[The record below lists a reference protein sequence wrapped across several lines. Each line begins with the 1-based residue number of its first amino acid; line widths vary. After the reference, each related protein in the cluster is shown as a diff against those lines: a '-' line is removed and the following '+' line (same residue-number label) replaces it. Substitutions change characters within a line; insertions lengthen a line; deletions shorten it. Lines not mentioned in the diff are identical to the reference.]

1 MLSTLIS
8 LLGGGL
14 LRALPEIVNFFHKK
28 EDNAHEL
35 AMLDK
40 QIQLEQLQAQAK
52 QQQIAAQGLVDQN
65 LEQIKTAHDA
75 LQAQFQML
83 GDKFQTIGN
92 RWVDGINAL
101 TRSAVDVLNML
112 VRPATTYYFLAM
124 FGAYKA
130 ALLKI
135 ALGNTDVW
143 HAILQVYTPDDAAML
158 SGILSFWFVG
168 RVFDKAKS

>member
-35 AMLDK
+35 AMLDR
-40 QIQLEQLQAQAK
+40 QIQLETLQA
-52 QQQIAAQGLVDQN
+52 AARK
-65 LEQIKTAHDA
+65 EQIQVQGQADATLEELKASHDA
-75 LQAQFQML
+75 LQTQMQLLGAQFQM
-83 GDKFQTIGN
+83 IGN
-92 RWVDGINAL
+92 KWVDGINAL

-124 FGAYKA
+124 FGVYKA

-135 ALGNTDVW
+135 ALENADVW
-143 HAILQVYTPDDAAML
+143 HAILQVYNADDAATL
-158 SGILSFWFVG
+158 AGILSFWFVG
-168 RVFDKAKS
+168 RVFDKARS